1 MVMTSVERNA
11 RHRERY
17 ANDPEYRARRIA
29 SCKAWDKRNPEKR
42 VKLLRN
48 GQKRRRYGLTE
59 MDYELGIM
67 ACGGHCEIC
76 GITFQDAPHVDHVHG
91 TKLVRGLLC
100 SECNLGLGKFKDN
113 PELLEKAALYLRVT
127 S

>member
-1 MVMTSVERNA
+1 MAMTSVERNT
-11 RHRERY
+11 RYRERY
-17 ANDPEYRARRIA
+17 ANDPEYRARQIA
-29 SCKAWDKRNPEKR
+29 SCKAWD
-42 VKLLRN
+42 KLLRN

-67 ACGGHCEIC
+67 ACGGRCEIC
-76 GITFQDAPHVDHVHG
+76 GTTFQDAPHVDHVHG

-113 PELLEKAALYLRVT
+113 PELLEKAALYLRT
-127 S
+127 TI